1 MDEQAGSEGVER
13 GIKVE
18 GAEGGGDNFT
28 VVGRQRVAEHVTQN
42 AR

>member
-18 GAEGGGDNFT
+18 GGGNNFT